1 MIILRQ
7 KNYSILNNLGIIGN
21 SIGNKLSRSE
31 LDTRSSISS
40 RKSKKLKEDI
50 LKHVKKYHKVSEKD
64 DIISSGFLPNE
75 DNLGWESGKEPNGF
89 DIFAGND
96 PDRVRYNRSKKGRS
110 GNIQIGKKSSP
121 FIIAHEHGHSLDF
134 ASPGG
139 NDRFTE
145 DARNRVK
152 TQNIGQLTIGGG
164 SRIKTPEKALES
176 NKKIIEREVAAD
188 INALKLL
195 KKKGAT
201 QKELDRAKQEAKA
214 ALRSYKTGTKSQI
227 NYLMQDSSL
236 SDDLKFRREHMRDAK
251 KQYKEAIKKLD
262 NMYGPN
268 KLAQREKAAL
278 IGGGIALAGGL
289 TSLAIHKHRNKKK
302 AEQRTKDKKENKE

>member
-7 KNYSILNNLGIIGN
+7 KTYSILNRLGIIGN
-21 SIGNKLSRSE
+21 SIGNKLSMSE
-31 LDTRSSISS
+31 LKTRGSISS
-40 RKSKKLKEDI
+40 RKSKKLKEDV
-50 LKHVKKYHKVSEKD
+50 LKHVKKYHKVSED
-64 DIISSGFLPNE
+64 ASNSGFLPNE
-75 DNLGWESGKEPNGF
+75 DNLGWEPGKEPKGF
-89 DIFAGND
+89 DIFAGKD
-96 PDRVRYNRSKKGRS
+96 PDRIRYNRSKKGRS
-110 GNIQIGKKSSP
+110 GNIQIRKKSSP
-121 FIIAHEHGHSLDF
+121 FVIAHEHGHSLDF

-139 NDRFTE
+139 NERFTE

-152 TQNIGQLTIGGG
+152 TKNIGQFTIGGG

-214 ALRSYKTGTKSQI
+214 ALRTYKTGAKSQI
-227 NYLMQDSSL
+227 NYLMQNSSL
-236 SDDLKFRREHMRDAK
+236 SDDLKFRREHMRGAN
-251 KQYKEAIKKLD
+251 KQYKDAVKTID

-289 TSLAIHKHRNKKK
+289 TSLAIRKHRKKKKDQSKKEENKK
-302 AEQRTKDKKENKE
+302 